1 MFFLLPKKVSLET
14 KMSPAECRRKLNRE
28 LIDYTRKPS
37 LVAASQFLKKHRL
50 ENCYFGSSEKS
61 GKVEIFYHRAKKHD
75 GSSAGFF
82 GHIEKTSGGSRITG
96 SIRRTAAVYIAAAL
110 WTVITLFIALVLVAL
125 KEYSGA
131 ACTAAV
137 MLAGLGLM
145 LWEGSAGYIQTYL
158 ETFPPMKPK
167 EHELTDSADNSED
180 TDD

>member
-82 GHIEKTSGGSRITG
+82 GHIEKTAGGSRITG

-110 WTVITLFIALVLVAL
+110 WTVITLFIALVLAAL

-167 EHELTDSADNSED
+167 EPELTDSADNS
-180 TDD
+180 DDADG

>member
-61 GKVEIFYHRAKKHD
+61 GKVEIFYH
-75 GSSAGFF
+75 
-82 GHIEKTSGGSRITG
+82 
-96 SIRRTAAVYIAAAL
+96 
-110 WTVITLFIALVLVAL
+110 FIALVLVAL

-167 EHELTDSADNSED
+167 EPEFTDSADDS
-180 TDD
+180 DDADD